1 MLHNFIICFSA
12 VLPSMIYLI
21 IGIILRM
28 CHVVDD
34 RDVKRFTHM
43 VFVAQDRKG

>member
-1 MLHNFIICFSA
+1 MLRNFIICFNA
-12 VLPSMIYLI
+12 VLPTTLYLI

-28 CHVVDD
+28 CHVIDD

-43 VFVAQDRKG
+43 VFVAL